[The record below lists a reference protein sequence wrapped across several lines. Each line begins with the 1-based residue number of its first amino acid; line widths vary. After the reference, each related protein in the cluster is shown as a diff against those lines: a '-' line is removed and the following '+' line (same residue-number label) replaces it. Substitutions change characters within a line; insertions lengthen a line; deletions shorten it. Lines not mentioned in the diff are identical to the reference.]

1 MQPAR
6 SPLAEFL
13 RARRKLLQP
22 EEVGLIRDEG
32 RRVPGLRREEVARRA
47 GISPEYY
54 LRLEQGRDHQ
64 PSAQVLGALA
74 RALDLDEDARAYLH
88 RLAHPA
94 PNTRRPRIATVE
106 PTVLQLLERMSDVPA
121 YISDR
126 NHDVLAVNPLASAL
140 APGYLVPG
148 TNLLLAAFEFGPD
161 ARALDGWAE
170 TTRRLV
176 AALRHGADP
185 TDPRLQEI
193 VETLS
198 MRSPEFRRLWAA
210 HDARPQT
217 SGFALHQIPP
227 HGWVRL
233 RWQSLQV
240 PGGSGH
246 TLTSML
252 ADVGSDGE
260 RALRAMARRLTAAPV
275 ATAPLHLA

>member
-13 RARRKLLQP
+13 RARRELLQP
-22 EEVGLIRDEG
+22 EEVGLPRDEN

-64 PSAQVLGALA
+64 PSAQVLGALS

-94 PNTRRPRIATVE
+94 PNTRRPRIDAVE
-106 PTVLQLLERMSDVPA
+106 PAVLQLLQRMSDVPA

-126 NHDVLAVNPLASAL
+126 NHDVLAVNPLAAAL
-140 APGYLVPG
+140 APGYLLPG
-148 TNLLLAAFEFGPD
+148 TNLLLAVVELGPD
-161 ARALDGWAE
+161 AHAVEDWAE

-176 AALRHGADP
+176 AALRHGSEP
-185 TDPRLQEI
+185 GDPRLQEI

-198 MRSPEFRRLWAA
+198 IRSPEFRRLWAA

-217 SGFALHQIPP
+217 SGFALHLIPP

-246 TLTSML
+246 ALTSML
-252 ADVGSDGE
+252 AEPGSEGE
-260 RALRAMARRLTAAPV
+260 RALRELARRVDAERSAAPR
-275 ATAPLHLA
+275 LRLA